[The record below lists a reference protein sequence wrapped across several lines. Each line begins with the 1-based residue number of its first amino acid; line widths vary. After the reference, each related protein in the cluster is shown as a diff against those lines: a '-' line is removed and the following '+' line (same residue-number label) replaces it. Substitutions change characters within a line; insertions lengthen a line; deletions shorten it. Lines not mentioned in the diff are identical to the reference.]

1 MEIFGVSNFDQI
13 GLGRLDTLFPSL
25 HRGEKNEPKKKSSLM
40 IRCPHSGQDVGT
52 GIVTDQESLRKI
64 PDTLHYTPCPYCGF
78 DHAWWK
84 NEAWLA

>member
-1 MEIFGVSNFDQI
+1 
-13 GLGRLDTLFPSL
+13 
-25 HRGEKNEPKKKSSLM
+25 M

-52 GIVTDQESLRKI
+52 GIDTDQESLRKI

-84 NEAWLA
+84 NEAWLAEEHIARRIGKAKMRRLGACNYPAITRKAQAIR